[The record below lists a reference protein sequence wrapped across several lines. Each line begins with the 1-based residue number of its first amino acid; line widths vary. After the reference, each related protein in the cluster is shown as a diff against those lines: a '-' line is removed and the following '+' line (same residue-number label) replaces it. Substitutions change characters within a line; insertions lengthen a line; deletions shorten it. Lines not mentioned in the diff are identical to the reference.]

1 MRGINACNMTARAF
15 AADTSPATS
24 GEIDWDQMNKVAVCD
39 EGRRAVAQMRKTVAD
54 MDDMIAKERAKVRE
68 NTKTLRAFHRPSIY
82 WLRDENNDGS
92 STRSATAHG

>member
-1 MRGINACNMTARAF
+1 MRGLNACNRTARAF

-24 GEIDWDQMNKVAVCD
+24 DGIDWDQMNKVAVCD

-68 NTKTLRAFHRPSIY
+68 NTK
-82 WLRDENNDGS
+82 N
-92 STRSATAHG
+92 TAGFPPPEHLLAARRE